1 MARRIKDVTKDYLEN
16 VPLPT
21 HGSTYTVISH
31 KSIIDYAYQ
40 ELANHGFGIVG
51 EEYRCTH
58 DGQIAQGI
66 YRLQYGSDPEM
77 SVMFAWTNSYNKKI
91 RFKCAVGGYVS
102 MNNTVMLS
110 ADMGSYSR
118 KHTGSADA
126 DTIASMQSQIANAT
140 MYYNQL
146 VQDKEEMK
154 KVELTRKRQAELLG
168 VLFADHQILNTEQAS
183 IVLQQMEKPSFFYNG
198 GRDTL
203 WAFYNHITIALQNS
217 HPQTWMEDQRML
229 HMCLIDE
236 LANSVLQPDI
246 SLIEEPLL
254 VDILDPLASN
264 YGEPENQTN
273 LLVQIA
279 EVTGDDSVLWGAQHK
294 ITEDIVIHIESDQE
308 YLERVAEIEG
318 EPKMTE
324 LPDNQVVQNG
334 SDFDIDLHQS
344 DEIIEDT
351 NEDEENVLTEDELA
365 HQLYGVDNDI
375 EVSIPSVDLDDEEDE
390 DWEKLEVADI
400 ITPCAA
406 HDVETEKEE
415 TELVQYTDPAGNTF
429 ELVNPKTNE
438 ELVAEYNAT
447 HDDSHMNI
455 EYLSP
460 EEVKEKYGQE
470 IVIHVESDEEYV
482 QRVAE
487 IEGEPEV
494 ETKMPQEIMDALMNA
509 PEMDV
514 SKVDMS
520 KVTSVDAPE
529 VAPNRVKFA
538 IDETEEEVEVPKFE
552 WEEPQLAMTPEE
564 IHEHQDEIDQ
574 IIANEVETPVVAEVP
589 VSEPSNDL
597 DFSLDFED
605 EDDDE
610 PSSSHDFFL

>member
-154 KVELTRKRQAELLG
+154 KVELSRKRQAELLG

-246 SLIEEPLL
+246 SLIEEPVL

-279 EVTGDDSVLWGAQHK
+279 EITKDDSVLWGAQHK
-294 ITEDIVIHIESDQE
+294 ITENHAFSMAQLAGVKAPEDIVIHIESDEE
-308 YLERVAEIEG
+308 YAQRVAEIEG
-318 EPKMTE
+318 EPEMTE

-344 DEIIEDT
+344 DEMILDT
-351 NEDEENVLTEDELA
+351 
-365 HQLYGVDNDI
+365 H
-375 EVSIPSVDLDDEEDE
+375 EVV
-390 DWEKLEVADI
+390 K
-400 ITPCAA
+400 
-406 HDVETEKEE
+406 
-415 TELVQYTDPAGNTF
+415 YTDPVGNTF
-429 ELVNPKTNE
+429 ELP
-438 ELVAEYNAT
+438 
-447 HDDSHMNI
+447 SI
-455 EYLSP
+455 
-460 EEVKEKYGQE
+460 Q
-470 IVIHVESDEEYV
+470 
-482 QRVAE
+482 
-487 IEGEPEV
+487 
-494 ETKMPQEIMDALMNA
+494 
-509 PEMDV
+509 
-514 SKVDMS
+514 
-520 KVTSVDAPE
+520 PE
-529 VAPNRVKFA
+529 VAPARVKFA
-538 IDETEEEVEVPKFE
+538 IDDTEEEVEVPAFE